1 MNIPERTIP
10 GRSALTWD
18 SVQCAS
24 RNRAGREA
32 EADCVQGSSEMGS
45 WGAPEAQGA
54 CGNTWLTAEVL

>member
-10 GRSALTWD
+10 GRRALTWD
-18 SVQCAS
+18 SVQCAA

-45 WGAPEAQGA
+45 LGTPRGTGGIWEHLAQS
-54 CGNTWLTAEVL
+54 